1 MFKIAY
7 IFENIKIKLINNKK
21 VIENYFF
28 MTLLQI
34 LNSLFYFII
43 YPFLIR
49 RLGAYSYGSYV
60 YAFSISVFFL
70 SFVQFGFDTP
80 ALKVIALNPKDKV
93 IHSETISSVFICKSL
108 LSILSTFIFV
118 ILLYIIPV
126 FKTNHWL
133 FFVCYLQIFSNIL
146 FPTWY
151 FQGIQKMRVVTYIQ
165 LILKLLS
172 LPLILLVIKNPKD
185 VIYFALIT
193 VFTSLI
199 SGAIAI
205 IILINNHSIKF
216 IWIPIYKLKVTF
228 KEATPFFL
236 SSSMNIIKQ
245 QSATIL
251 LGSFFS
257 MRDVALYDLAMKI
270 YTVPTTLVSSIN
282 SALFP
287 KMISSKWKEINDV
300 IKLEN
305 IIGLFIMFGLVIFG
319 KSIIIVMGGVGMLE
333 SYPILIILS
342 FSVFTILTVGAIFN
356 FVFIPKGLY
365 KYVAINQF
373 IALSGFILFSLIGLI
388 FFFDRLVLPLAFAF
402 AALLE
407 FSYSYYLLNKYKN
420 DFR

>member
-1 MFKIAY
+1 MLKTIEIYNKLKIV
-7 IFENIKIKLINNKK
+7 IINNKK

-34 LNSLFYFII
+34 LNSIFYLLI
-43 YPFLIR
+43 YPFLIGT
-49 RLGAYSYGSYV
+49 LGANSYGSYV
-60 YAFSISVFFL
+60 YAFSISVFFV

-80 ALKVIALNPKDKV
+80 ALKIISQNPNDKQ
-93 IHSETISSVFICKSL
+93 IHSEVFSSVFFSKII
-108 LSILSTFIFV
+108 LSIISSIIFIV
-118 ILLYIIPV
+118 LLQVVPI
-126 FKTNHWL
+126 FKSNNWL
-133 FFVCYLQIFSNIL
+133 FIICYFQVFSNIL

-151 FQGIQKMRVVTYIQ
+151 FQAIQKMRVVTFIQ
-165 LILKLLS
+165 LTLKIIS
-172 LPLILLVIKNPKD
+172 LPLIFLFVATPDDI
-185 VIYFALIT
+185 IYFAFIS

-287 KMISSKWKEINDV
+287 KMISSKWKEISNV

-319 KSIIIVMGGVGMLE
+319 KSIIIVMGGVGMLD